1 MFFYLL
7 HLYVL
12 KFLYLIAVALW
23 GLNQGKYFGFDSVGA
38 VWLCSAVLAV
48 VLLTFFFMVYGSA
61 DHSRTDEFLG
71 ELVQAVEEAPY
82 PVVVGMIST

>member
-1 MFFYLL
+1 MLLGFRDECFEVGQWRKGSFFINASIYQRTN
-7 HLYVL
+7 
-12 KFLYLIAVALW
+12 KMKW
-23 GLNQGKYFGFDSVGA
+23 
-38 VWLCSAVLAV
+38 
-48 VLLTFFFMVYGSA
+48 FFFMVYGSA